1 VADDNAIVA
10 RRWASSAPRIAAEA
24 AASADLNA
32 TVTEEIAQL
41 AEQVASSATAA
52 AARARLAADDAK
64 KAARVNR
71 DGPLAQADEAKQSNP
86 CIRGRRSQR
95 VSRGRGQRS
104 TAQRRLGLTDS

>member
-1 VADDNAIVA
+1 MADDNAIVA

-24 AASADLNA
+24 AASGDLNA

-71 DGPLAQADEAKQSNP
+71 DGPLAQADEAKQATRAFEVAARNAYHEAEVNA
-86 CIRGRRSQR
+86 RRRSDG
-95 VSRGRGQRS
+95 SG
-104 TAQRRLGLTDS
+104 

>member
-1 VADDNAIVA
+1 MADDNAIVA

-71 DGPLAQADEAKQSNP
+71 EGHSPRQMSRSKATRAFEVAARNAYHEAEVNA
-86 CIRGRRSQR
+86 RRRSDG
-95 VSRGRGQRS
+95 SG
-104 TAQRRLGLTDS
+104 